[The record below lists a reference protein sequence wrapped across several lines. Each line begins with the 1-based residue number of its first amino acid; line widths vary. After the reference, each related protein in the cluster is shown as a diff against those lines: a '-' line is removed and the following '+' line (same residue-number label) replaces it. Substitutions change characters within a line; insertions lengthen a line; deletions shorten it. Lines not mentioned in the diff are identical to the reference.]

1 MVFSGFVPLEWWP
14 GFLYIECGGQVTC
27 GERGSPDRVVVNLR
41 EGEIS
46 KLGLQATL
54 SCPGIMARSGMVVV
68 VILFARHGVA
78 WHVAIVPARS
88 GTVGTEV
95 FHQLS
100 CAM

>member
-68 VILFARHGVA
+68 LILFTRRGPQRHCWNGGGSPTVLCDVIL
-78 WHVAIVPARS
+78 
-88 GTVGTEV
+88 
-95 FHQLS
+95 L
-100 CAM
+100 